1 MSIAGIL
8 AGNLFSGAGTQYASQ
23 TPRSPFGT
31 SSVPSEFAALQQK
44 LSQAS
49 SVAQPAASSVPSEMS
64 QLGQDLNLGNLSAAQ
79 ADYSAL
85 KIAIAQH
92 HTRLNG
98 QPGMATAAGGN
109 SSSQAGASGNVTDPL
124 SAAMQAYG
132 SLQQMAANGALSSS
146 LINPSSTFSINA

>member
-1 MSIAGIL
+1 
-8 AGNLFSGAGTQYASQ
+8 
-23 TPRSPFGT
+23 
-31 SSVPSEFAALQQK
+31 
-44 LSQAS
+44 
-49 SVAQPAASSVPSEMS
+49 MS